1 MSQHRVKGRSAGS
14 VGFSKGVEEIVQHD
28 DYRLWFFFFF
38 LPPFLYGFISFVIL
52 VGFFFFVILW
62 PKRYSERVCSLVLW
76 L

>member
-52 VGFFFFVILW
+52 VGFFFLSFYGQSVIL
-62 PKRYSERVCSLVLW
+62 KGCVL
-76 L
+76 